1 MSDTK
6 LKPLL
11 PTAPIIMP
19 SKLNIATIIPNT
31 KHEVA
36 YSGFLQF
43 FTPMIPAISS
53 ANEPRIITTHE
64 VYINIGLSLT

>member
-6 LKPLL
+6 LKPLP

-36 YSGFLQF
+36 FSGFLQF
-43 FTPMIPAISS
+43 FTPMIPAISQQPNPES
-53 ANEPRIITTHE
+53 
-64 VYINIGLSLT
+64 